1 MLEKK
6 PQTLQQWIHND
17 QVVFIGSGEIF
28 WVTYS

>member
-6 PQTLQQWIHND
+6 KKPKPYSSD